1 VSRYHRKIVRL
12 SFISAKRCKWGTVP
26 PTTTTPL
33 PTTLPACFDGSK
45 FPAKLCNEYYE
56 CIQVLWWWEP
66 QLKSCPDGQGFDPA
80 SSECAPAATVP
91 CGHELTTTTTT
102 VAPEAPPS
110 CDGAGRYPGP
120 ADNQYYE
127 CAYAWFR
134 WRPYLQTCPDEQV
147 YDKSAQEC
155 VGGTVLTGVPLG
167 EEVSATT
174 ILLT

>member
-1 VSRYHRKIVRL
+1 LI
-12 SFISAKRCKWGTVP
+12 FTA
-26 PTTTTPL
+26 
-33 PTTLPACFDGSK
+33 TLPACFDGSK

-102 VAPEAPPS
+102 VAPETPPS

-174 ILLT
+174 ILLR